1 MYAIGHVI
9 YGIPLTKEIE
19 KVCEKTLGVEVGEED
34 GGFFTTHYSGHVA
47 PDAGFCGVE
56 LAAFDECSNF
66 PLSKIAKKPTAAQ
79 KMEAKAKIAALP
91 PEIKKIMPK
100 TDTWVVWS
108 TS

>member
-56 LAAFDECSNF
+56 LATFDECSNF
-66 PLSKIAKKPTAAQ
+66 PLSKITKTPTRAEKVKAV
-79 KMEAKAKIAALP
+79 AKIAALP
-91 PEIKKIMPK
+91 KEIKRIMPQIGA
-100 TDTWVVWS
+100 WVVWS